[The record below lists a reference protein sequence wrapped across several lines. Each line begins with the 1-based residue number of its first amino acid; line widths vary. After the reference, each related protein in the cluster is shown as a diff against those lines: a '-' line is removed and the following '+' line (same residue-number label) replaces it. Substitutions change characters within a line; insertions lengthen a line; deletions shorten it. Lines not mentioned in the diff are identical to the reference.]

1 MSYLQF
7 AVIFMV
13 LALLGSPAR
22 TNPRKAAA
30 KERLIQRQEEKQQ
43 TLQKQRNPKES
54 SEPAVE
60 KDILVRYREPF
71 RPSHV
76 LLATESNF
84 FKMRKGYDV
93 VVLLVTKKSNCET
106 CAEYHEQFIKA
117 SDSVERDKQS
127 PHLETSFGAKM
138 IQFAILDAD
147 EEGLEF
153 SYLLGEEDE
162 RDTDVLVPSIL
173 VFKREFQ
180 ERFKKPPISFVLNE
194 HVAEDLPKLA
204 FRLAGPAMR
213 MLPDEAAVMRLLAH
227 PSSDNVLVVFWGEA
241 ITHHD
246 AVKRIVET
254 ERMNVNFATATFPPP
269 EGTPL
274 YPDPR
279 PPFAA
284 LGYYRTAEGGIGFST
299 TAIDTMLIAESFD
312 SLVVR
317 LRKFVSALKLRRPG
331 HEFDEVTTLVVEDIS
346 GLGAAMNAEL
356 CEKRKSKAGEKILIR
371 VTGLNLVTREI
382 ILNLTQADVMVGGRR
397 GDLPEALTQKGLL
410 NLCPSMR
417 RRVVTPPGLG
427 YERGN
432 EPPGVEPEDRIL
444 FDLEMLGWDI
454 VHETLSGEAP
464 PTPHPPPDGPG
475 SPPHPAAPP
484 QRGKDEL

>member
-1 MSYLQF
+1 MSYQQF
-7 AVIFMV
+7 ALIFLM

-30 KERLIQRQEEKQQ
+30 KERLIQRHEEKQQ

-54 SEPAVE
+54 AEPTGD
-60 KDILVRYREPF
+60 KDVLVRYREAF

-84 FKMRKGYDV
+84 FKMRKGNDV
-93 VVLLVTKKSNCET
+93 VVLLVTKKANCET
-106 CAEYHEQFIKA
+106 CAEYHEQFIRA
-117 SDSVERDKQS
+117 SEKVERDKLS
-127 PHLETSFGAKM
+127 PHLETSFGAKL

-162 RDTDVLVPSIL
+162 KEADVLVPSIL

-180 ERFKKPPISFVLNE
+180 ERFKKSPIAFVLNE

-204 FRLAGPAMR
+204 FRLAGPALR
-213 MLPDEAAVMRLLAH
+213 LVPDEAALMRLLAH
-227 PSSDNVLVVFWGEA
+227 SSSENILVVFWSEA
-241 ITHHD
+241 ITNHD
-246 AVKRIVET
+246 AVKRIVEL
-254 ERMNVNFATATFPPP
+254 ERMNVNFAVATFQPP
-269 EGTPL
+269 EGTPA
-274 YPDPR
+274 YPGPYS
-279 PPFAA
+279 PYTAI
-284 LGYYRTAEGGIGFST
+284 GYHRTADGGFST
-299 TAIDTMLIAESFD
+299 RAIDSMLMTESFE
-312 SLVVR
+312 SLVTR
-317 LRKFVSALKLRRPG
+317 LRKFVSSLKLLRPG
-331 HEFDEVTTLVVEDIS
+331 HEYDEVTTLVVDDVP
-346 GLGAAMNAEL
+346 GLGTGMDAQL

-371 VTGLNLVTREI
+371 ITGLNLVTREI

-410 NLCPSMR
+410 NLCPTMK

-427 YERGN
+427 YEKGN
-432 EPPGVEPEDRIL
+432 EPPGVETEDRLL

-464 PTPHPPPDGPG
+464 PTPQPPPGGPG
-475 SPPHPAAPP
+475 SPPPPTAPF
-484 QRGKDEL
+484 RGKDEL